1 MAEKAELK
9 AGDKAP
15 DFALEDTEG
24 KTVRLSDFRG
34 KTVVL
39 YFYPKDDT
47 PGCTKEACNLRDNYS
62 VLQKKGIVVLG
73 VSLDDQTSHQKFT
86 KKFSLPFPLLCDTE
100 KKVSTLYGIYGERSL
115 YGRKFMGINRTT
127 FLIDTEGKILHIFRK
142 VDTEHHATE
151 ILGVLN
157 RQKGQ

>member
-1 MAEKAELK
+1 MAEKVELK

-15 DFALEDTEG
+15 DFALSDTDG
-24 KTVRLSDFRG
+24 KTVRLSDLKG
-34 KTVVL
+34 KMIVL

-47 PGCTKEACNLRDNYS
+47 PGCTKEACNLRDNHT
-62 VLQKKGIVVLG
+62 LLRKKGIVVLG

-100 KKVSTLYGIYGERSL
+100 KKVVTLYGVYGERSL

-127 FLIDTEGKILHIFRK
+127 FLIDKDGKILHIFRK
-142 VDTEHHATE
+142 VDVEHHAEE
-151 ILGVLN
+151 IVAKL
-157 RQKGQ
+157 